1 MLENKRSVTV
11 NGVEYPIVLA
21 KINGKFM
28 KRICV
33 NKQLHICVTKKDEEY
48 FLNGSTNINYTAWEE
63 IKDLLPEDEYRQY
76 AVEELTDLVG
86 TSVIGENEAV
96 LLITGV
102 NPVLE
107 VIYLNGVAYK
117 YDIIFE
123 QFRHYEY
130 RKTYN
135 ESKTFGVKL

>member
-1 MLENKRSVTV
+1 MIKEKRSVTV

-33 NKQLHICVTKKDEEY
+33 NRQLHICVTKIDEEY
-48 FLNGSTNINYTAWEE
+48 FLNGSTNINYSVWDE
-63 IKDLLPEDEYRQY
+63 IKDLQPEEEYRPY
-76 AVEELTDLVG
+76 AVEELIDLVG
-86 TSVIGENEAV
+86 TSVTGENEAV

-102 NPVLE
+102 NPVLG
-107 VIYLNGVAYK
+107 VIYLNGVACK
-117 YDIIFE
+117 YDIVFE

-130 RKTYN
+130 KKTYN